1 MNANIN
7 TIAIIFLKE
16 KLFVEMQVN
25 SLLFYI

>member
-1 MNANIN
+1 MNANN